1 MLPIFTKMQKFIFT
15 LIVLILSVSAFAQN
29 GTIRGFVYD
38 KESGEPIIFCNVS
51 LKGTTLGAPTDV
63 NGFFSIAK
71 VPSGDYKIIITYLGF
86 DSLQENIYLA
96 AGKILTKKFELKES
110 SIQLEEVRVSAKRQ
124 EMKTEVNA
132 AVIKIT
138 PKDMEMIPTIGGE
151 PDLAQYLQIVPGVV
165 FTGDQGGQLYIRGG
179 SPVQNKVLLDGM
191 VVYSPFHSIGLFSVF
206 DTDIIRNTEV
216 YTGGFSAEY
225 GGRISSIM
233 DIKTIDGNKKN
244 FEGKF
249 SASTFGSKL
258 FMEGP
263 LSKSKKSSFVFSGKT
278 SYLNKSSE
286 LFYKHPILYFDEKGL
301 PYSYTDL
308 YGKLSFHGGN
318 GSKLNIFGFNFTD
331 QVNYQY
337 ISDLKWDS
345 KGVGSHFILVPGNS
359 PILIEG
365 NFAFSNYSITMKEEA
380 EKMRSSEIVGF
391 NLGFDFTYFLGK
403 GKVKY
408 GFDVLG
414 FETDFT
420 TYNSVNSIIEQD
432 ENTSEFSAYVNYQYT
447 STRFIIEPGFRI
459 QKYTLGFS
467 PEPRFGMK
475 YNATDKLR
483 LKLATGIYSQN
494 ILSTVS
500 DRDVVNLFYGFISG
514 PDNIPTKANGEDYPH
529 KLQKATHFIVGIEYD
544 LGTNLDFSIEGYR
557 KNFTQQTNIN
567 RNKISNSDND
577 FIIETGYAQGVD
589 ILIKYSN
596 KQLYLWGVYS
606 LGFVRRDDGVM
617 EYAPH
622 FDRRHNVNLVA
633 SYSFGRNNSWK
644 TDVRWNLGSGFPF
657 TQTQGFYELLNF
669 QDGINTDYTS
679 VNTPLTEDGGKL
691 GVIYAELNKGR
702 LPYYHRLDL
711 SISKTI
717 KVAKKSDLDISASL
731 TNVYNRENIFYFN
744 RIKYERVNQLPI
756 MPSIGASIT
765 F

>member
-1 MLPIFTKMQKFIFT
+1 L
-15 LIVLILSVSAFAQN
+15 LISISVFSQN

-38 KESGEPIIFCNVS
+38 KASREPVMFCNVF
-51 LKGTTLGAPTDV
+51 LKGTNIGAPSDV
-63 NGFFSIAK
+63 NGYFNIAK
-71 VPSGDYKIIITYLGF
+71 VPAGDYQILVTYIGF
-86 DSLQENIYLA
+86 DTLQENITMK
-96 AGKILTKKFELKES
+96 AGKIITKKFELSES
-110 SIQLEEVRVSAKRQ
+110 SIKLDEVKVSAERQ
-124 EMKTEVNA
+124 EMKTEVKA

-138 PKDMEMIPTIGGE
+138 PKDLEMIPAIGGE
-151 PDLAQYLQIVPGVV
+151 PDLAQYLQIVPGIV

-191 VVYSPFHSIGLFSVF
+191 IVYSPFHSIGLFSVF

-216 YTGGFSAEY
+216 FTGGFSAEY

-233 DIKTIDGNKKN
+233 DIKTKDGNKKT

-249 SASTFGSKL
+249 SANTFGSKL
-258 FMEGP
+258 LMEGP
-263 LSKSKKSSFVFSGKT
+263 LSKIGKSSFVFSGKT

-286 LFYKHPILYFDEKGL
+286 LFYKYPILYFDEKGL

-308 YGKLSFHGGN
+308 YGKLSFHGNN
-318 GSKLNIFGFNFTD
+318 GSKLNIFGFNFKD

-337 ISDLKWDS
+337 ISDLEWDS
-345 KGVGSHFILVPGNS
+345 KGVGSQFILVPGGS
-359 PILIEG
+359 SILIEG
-365 NFAFSNYSITMKEEA
+365 HVAISHYGISMQEA
-380 EKMRSSEIVGF
+380 ASPMRSSEIVGF
-391 NLGFDFTYFLGK
+391 NLGFDFTYFLKK
-403 GKVKY
+403 GKIKY

-420 TYNSVNSIIEQD
+420 TYNSVNSKIEQD

-447 STRFIIEPGFRI
+447 STRFIIEPGFRV

-467 PEPRFGMK
+467 PEPRLGMK

-483 LKLATGIYSQN
+483 LKFATGLYSQN

-500 DRDVVNLFYGFISG
+500 DRDVVNLFYGFISS
-514 PDNIPTKANGEDYPH
+514 PDNIPTQANGEEYPH
-529 KLQKATHFIVGIEYD
+529 KLQKAVHFIAGLEYD
-544 LGTNLDFSIEGYR
+544 LGTSLDLSIEGYR

-567 RNKISNSDND
+567 RQKVSNSDPD

-589 ILIKYSN
+589 VLLKYRS
-596 KQLYLWGVYS
+596 KKLYLWGVYS
-606 LGFVRRDDGVM
+606 LGFVRRDDGIM

-633 SYSFGRNNSWK
+633 SYNFGRSNSWK
-644 TDVRWNLGSGFPF
+644 TDLRWNFGSGFPF
-657 TQTQGFYELLNF
+657 TQTQGFYESLTF
-669 QDGINTDYTS
+669 EDGINTDYTS
-679 VNTPLTEDGGKL
+679 TNGEL
-691 GVIYAELNKGR
+691 GIQYAELNKGR

-717 KVAKKSDLDISASL
+717 KIAKKSDLDISASL

>member
-1 MLPIFTKMQKFIFT
+1 MQKFIFT
-15 LIVLILSVSAFAQN
+15 IIVLILSVSAFAQN

-365 NFAFSNYSITMKEEA
+365 NFAFSNYSITMKEA
-380 EKMRSSEIVGF
+380 ASPIRSSEIVGF
-391 NLGFDFTYFLGK
+391 NLGFDFTYFLAK

-589 ILIKYSN
+589 VLIKYSN

-657 TQTQGFYELLNF
+657 TQTQGFYENLNF
-669 QDGINTDYTS
+669 QDGINTDYTTT
-679 VNTPLTEDGGKL
+679 NGDL
-691 GVIYAELNKGR
+691 GIQYAELNKGR

>member
-1 MLPIFTKMQKFIFT
+1 MKSLLLST
-15 LIVLILSVSAFAQN
+15 LILLFTTGIFAQS

-38 KESGEPIIFCNVS
+38 KESGEPIIFCNIS
-51 LKGTTLGAPTDV
+51 LKETTMGAPTDV
-63 NGFFSIAK
+63 NGYFSIAK
-71 VPSGDYKIIITYLGF
+71 VPAGDYKIIITYLGF
-86 DSLQENIYLA
+86 DSLQENIHLA
-96 AGKILTKKFELKES
+96 AGKILTKKFELTES
-110 SIQLEEVRVSAKRQ
+110 SIQLGEVKVSAERQ
-124 EMKTEVNA
+124 EMKTEVKA

-138 PKDMEMIPTIGGE
+138 PKDLEMIPTIGGE

-233 DIKTIDGNKKN
+233 DIKTRDGNKKN
-244 FEGKF
+244 IEGKL
-249 SASTFGSKL
+249 SANTFGSKL
-258 FMEGP
+258 LMEGP
-263 LSKSKKSSFVFSGKT
+263 LSKTGKSSFVFSGKT

-286 LFYKHPILYFDEKGL
+286 LFYKHPILSFDEKGL

-308 YGKLSFHGGN
+308 YGKFSFHGGN

-337 ISDLKWDS
+337 ISDLQWDS
-345 KGVGSHFILVPGNS
+345 KGIGSQFILVPGNS

-365 NFAFSNYSITMKEEA
+365 NFAFSNYGITMKEA
-380 EKMRSSEIVGF
+380 ASPLRSSEIVGF
-391 NLGFDFTYFLGK
+391 NLGFDFTYFLSK
-403 GKVKY
+403 GKIKY

-447 STRFIIEPGFRI
+447 STRFIIEPGLRI

-467 PEPRFGMK
+467 PEPRLGMK
-475 YNATDKLR
+475 YNATERLR
-483 LKLATGIYSQN
+483 LKFATGIYSQN

-514 PDNIPTKANGEDYPH
+514 PDNIPLQTNGDEYPH
-529 KLQKATHFIVGIEYD
+529 KLQKATHFIAGIEYD
-544 LGTNLDFSIEGYR
+544 LGTNIDLNIEAYR

-567 RNKISNSDND
+567 RNKTSNSDND

-589 ILIKYSN
+589 VLLKYSN

-606 LGFVRRDDGVM
+606 LGFVRRDDGIM

-622 FDRRHNVNLVA
+622 FDRRHNMNLVA
-633 SYSFGRNNSWK
+633 SYKFGRNNSWK
-644 TDVRWNLGSGFPF
+644 MDMRWNLGSGFPF
-657 TQTQGFYELLNF
+657 TQTQGFYESLNF

-679 VNTPLTEDGGKL
+679 NNGEL
-691 GVIYAELNKGR
+691 GIQYAELNKGR

-717 KVAKKSDLDISASL
+717 NIAKKSELDISASV

>member
-1 MLPIFTKMQKFIFT
+1 LSPIFNKMKK
-15 LIVLILSVSAFAQN
+15 LLSISLLLLLSTIIFAQS

-38 KESGEPIIFCNVS
+38 KESAEPIIFCNVS
-51 LKGTTLGAPTDV
+51 LAETTLGAPTDV
-63 NGFFSIAK
+63 NGFFSIAN
-71 VPSGDYKIIITYLGF
+71 VPAGHYKIIITYLGY
-86 DSLQENIYLA
+86 DSLHANIHLS
-96 AGKILTKKFELKES
+96 AGKILTKKFELSES
-110 SIQLEEVRVSAKRQ
+110 SIKLDEVKVSAERQ
-124 EMKTEVNA
+124 EMKTEVKA

-138 PKDMEMIPTIGGE
+138 PKDLEMIPAIGGE

-191 VVYSPFHSIGLFSVF
+191 IVYSPFHSIGLFSVF
-206 DTDIIRNTEV
+206 DTDIIRNTDV
-216 YTGGFSAEY
+216 YTGGFNAEY

-233 DIKTIDGNKKN
+233 DIKTRDGNKKN
-244 FEGKF
+244 FEGKL
-249 SASTFGSKL
+249 SANTFGSKL
-258 FMEGP
+258 LLEGP
-263 LSKSKKSSFVFSGKT
+263 LSKKGKSSFVFSGKT

-308 YGKLSFHGGN
+308 YGKFSFHGDN
-318 GSKLNIFGFNFTD
+318 GSKLNVFGFNFSD
-331 QVNYQY
+331 RVNYQY
-337 ISDLKWDS
+337 ISDLEWDS
-345 KGVGSHFILVPGNS
+345 KGVGSQFILVPGSS

-365 NFAFSNYSITMKEEA
+365 NFAFSNYGISMKEA
-380 EKMRSSEIVGF
+380 ASPLRSSEIIGF
-391 NLGFDFTYFLGK
+391 NLGFDFTYFLSK
-403 GKVKY
+403 GKIKY

-414 FETDFT
+414 FETDFST
-420 TYNSVNSIIEQD
+420 FNSVNSIIEQD

-467 PEPRFGMK
+467 PEPRLGMK
-475 YNATDKLR
+475 YNLTDKLR
-483 LKLATGIYSQN
+483 LKFATGIYSQN

-514 PDNIPTKANGEDYPH
+514 PEDIPLQTNGEEYPH
-529 KLQKATHFIVGIEYD
+529 KLQKATHFISGIEYD
-544 LGTNLDFSIEGYR
+544 LSNNMDLSIEGYR

-567 RNKISNSDND
+567 RNKTSNSDDD
-577 FIIETGYAQGVD
+577 FIIETGYAQGLDV
-589 ILIKYSN
+589 LLKYSN

-606 LGFVRRDDGVM
+606 LGFVRRDDGIK

-622 FDRRHNVNLVA
+622 FDRRHNVNFVA
-633 SYSFGRNNSWK
+633 SFKFGRNNSWK
-644 TDVRWNLGSGFPF
+644 TDLRWNLGSGFPF
-657 TQTQGFYELLNF
+657 TQTQGFYESLTF
-669 QDGINTDYTS
+669 EDGINTDYTS
-679 VNTPLTEDGGKL
+679 VNGDL
-691 GVIYAELNKGR
+691 GIQYAELNKGR

-711 SISKTI
+711 SISKI
-717 KVAKKSDLDISASL
+717 VKVANKSDLEISASV

>member
-1 MLPIFTKMQKFIFT
+1 MPPIFTKMQKFIFT

-86 DSLQENIYLA
+86 DSLQENIFLA

-657 TQTQGFYELLNF
+657 TQTQGFYENLNF
-669 QDGINTDYTS
+669 QDGINTDYTTT
-679 VNTPLTEDGGKL
+679 NGDL
-691 GVIYAELNKGR
+691 GIQYAELNKGR

>member
-1 MLPIFTKMQKFIFT
+1 MQKFLFT
-15 LIVLILSVSAFAQN
+15 IIVLILSVSAFSQN

-365 NFAFSNYSITMKEEA
+365 NFAFSNYSITMKESA
-380 EKMRSSEIVGF
+380 SPIRSSEIVGF
-391 NLGFDFTYFLGK
+391 NLGFDFTYFLAK

-589 ILIKYSN
+589 VLIKYSN

-657 TQTQGFYELLNF
+657 TQTQGFYENLDF
-669 QDGINTDYTS
+669 QDGINTDYTTT
-679 VNTPLTEDGGKL
+679 NGDL
-691 GVIYAELNKGR
+691 GIQYAELNKGR

>member
-1 MLPIFTKMQKFIFT
+1 MHKFLFTII
-15 LIVLILSVSAFAQN
+15 LLILSVSVFAQN

-51 LKGTTLGAPTDV
+51 LNGTTLGAPTDV

-86 DSLQENIYLA
+86 DSLQENIFLA

-391 NLGFDFTYFLGK
+391 NLGFDFTYFLAK

-589 ILIKYSN
+589 VLIKYSN

-679 VNTPLTEDGGKL
+679 VNTPLPEDGGEP
-691 GVIYAELNKGR
+691 GIIYAELNKGR

>member
-1 MLPIFTKMQKFIFT
+1 MPPIFTKMQKFLFT
-15 LIVLILSVSAFAQN
+15 IIVLILSVSAFSQN

-365 NFAFSNYSITMKEEA
+365 NFAFSNYSITMKEA
-380 EKMRSSEIVGF
+380 ASPIRSSEIVGF
-391 NLGFDFTYFLGK
+391 NLGFDFTYFLAK

-589 ILIKYSN
+589 VLIKYSN

-657 TQTQGFYELLNF
+657 TQTQGFYENLNF
-669 QDGINTDYTS
+669 QDGINTDYTTT
-679 VNTPLTEDGGKL
+679 NGDL
-691 GVIYAELNKGR
+691 GIQYAELNKGR

>member
-1 MLPIFTKMQKFIFT
+1 MKKL
-15 LIVLILSVSAFAQN
+15 LSISLLLLLSTIIFAQS

-38 KESGEPIIFCNVS
+38 KESAEPIIFCNVS
-51 LKGTTLGAPTDV
+51 LAETTLGAPTDV
-63 NGFFSIAK
+63 NGFFSIAN
-71 VPSGDYKIIITYLGF
+71 VPAGHYKIIITYLGY
-86 DSLQENIYLA
+86 DSLHANIHLS
-96 AGKILTKKFELKES
+96 AGKILTKKFELSES
-110 SIQLEEVRVSAKRQ
+110 SIKLDEVKVSAERQ
-124 EMKTEVNA
+124 EMKTEVKA

-138 PKDMEMIPTIGGE
+138 PKDLEMIPAIGGE

-191 VVYSPFHSIGLFSVF
+191 IVYSPFHSIGLFSVF
-206 DTDIIRNTEV
+206 DTDIIRNTDV
-216 YTGGFSAEY
+216 YTGGFNAEY

-233 DIKTIDGNKKN
+233 DIKTRDGNKKN
-244 FEGKF
+244 FEGKL
-249 SASTFGSKL
+249 SANTFGSKL
-258 FMEGP
+258 LLEGP
-263 LSKSKKSSFVFSGKT
+263 LSKKGKSSFVFSGKT

-308 YGKLSFHGGN
+308 YGKFSFHGDN
-318 GSKLNIFGFNFTD
+318 GSKLNVFGFNFSD
-331 QVNYQY
+331 RVNYQY
-337 ISDLKWDS
+337 ISDLEWDS
-345 KGVGSHFILVPGNS
+345 KGVGSQFILVPGSS

-365 NFAFSNYSITMKEEA
+365 NFAFSNYGISMKEA
-380 EKMRSSEIVGF
+380 ASPLRSSEIIGF
-391 NLGFDFTYFLGK
+391 NLGFDFTYFLSK
-403 GKVKY
+403 GKIKY

-414 FETDFT
+414 FETDFST
-420 TYNSVNSIIEQD
+420 FNSVNSIIEQD

-467 PEPRFGMK
+467 PEPRLGMK
-475 YNATDKLR
+475 YNLTDKLR
-483 LKLATGIYSQN
+483 LKFATGIYSQN

-514 PDNIPTKANGEDYPH
+514 PEDIPLQTNGEEYPH
-529 KLQKATHFIVGIEYD
+529 KLQKATHFISGIEYD
-544 LGTNLDFSIEGYR
+544 LSNNMDLSIEGYR

-567 RNKISNSDND
+567 RNKTSNSDDD
-577 FIIETGYAQGVD
+577 FIIETGYAQGLDV
-589 ILIKYSN
+589 LLKYSN

-606 LGFVRRDDGVM
+606 LGFVRRDDGIK

-622 FDRRHNVNLVA
+622 FDRRHNVNFVA
-633 SYSFGRNNSWK
+633 SFKFGRNNSWK
-644 TDVRWNLGSGFPF
+644 TDLRWNLGSGFPF
-657 TQTQGFYELLNF
+657 TQTQGFYESLTF
-669 QDGINTDYTS
+669 EDGINTDYTS
-679 VNTPLTEDGGKL
+679 VNGDL
-691 GVIYAELNKGR
+691 GIQYAELNKGR

-711 SISKTI
+711 SISKI
-717 KVAKKSDLDISASL
+717 VKVANKSDLEISASV

>member
-1 MLPIFTKMQKFIFT
+1 MKSLLLST
-15 LIVLILSVSAFAQN
+15 LILLFTTGIFAQN
-29 GTIRGFVYD
+29 GTIRGFVYN
-38 KESGEPIIFCNVS
+38 KESGEPIIFCNIS
-51 LKGTTLGAPTDV
+51 LKGTTMGAPTDV
-63 NGFFSIAK
+63 NGYFSIAK
-71 VPSGDYKIIITYLGF
+71 VPAGDYKIIITYLGF
-86 DSLQENIYLA
+86 DSLQENIHLA
-96 AGKILTKKFELKES
+96 AGKILTKKFELTES
-110 SIQLEEVRVSAKRQ
+110 SIQLGEVKVSAERQ
-124 EMKTEVNA
+124 EMKTEVKA

-138 PKDMEMIPTIGGE
+138 PKDLEMIPTIGGE

-233 DIKTIDGNKKN
+233 DIKTRDGNKKN
-244 FEGKF
+244 IEGKL
-249 SASTFGSKL
+249 SANTFGSKL
-258 FMEGP
+258 LMEGP
-263 LSKSKKSSFVFSGKT
+263 LSKTGKSSFVFSGKT

-286 LFYKHPILYFDEKGL
+286 LFYKHPILSFDEKGL

-308 YGKLSFHGGN
+308 YGKFSFHGGN

-337 ISDLKWDS
+337 ISDLQWDS
-345 KGVGSHFILVPGNS
+345 KGIGSQFILVPGNS

-365 NFAFSNYSITMKEEA
+365 NFAFSNYGITMKEA
-380 EKMRSSEIVGF
+380 ASPLRSSEIVGF
-391 NLGFDFTYFLGK
+391 NLGFDFTYFLSK
-403 GKVKY
+403 GKIKY

-447 STRFIIEPGFRI
+447 STRFIIEPGLRI
-459 QKYTLGFS
+459 QKYTLGLS
-467 PEPRFGMK
+467 PEPRLGMK
-475 YNATDKLR
+475 YNATERLR
-483 LKLATGIYSQN
+483 LKFATGIYSQN

-514 PDNIPTKANGEDYPH
+514 PDNIPLQTNGDEYPH
-529 KLQKATHFIVGIEYD
+529 KLQKATHFIAGIEYD
-544 LGTNLDFSIEGYR
+544 LGTNIDLNIEAYR

-567 RNKISNSDND
+567 RNKTSNSDKD

-589 ILIKYSN
+589 VLLKYSN

-606 LGFVRRDDGVM
+606 LGFVRRDDGIM

-622 FDRRHNVNLVA
+622 FDRRHNMNLVA
-633 SYSFGRNNSWK
+633 SYKFGRNNSWK
-644 TDVRWNLGSGFPF
+644 MDMRWNLGSGFPF
-657 TQTQGFYELLNF
+657 TQTQGFYESLNF

-679 VNTPLTEDGGKL
+679 NNGEL
-691 GVIYAELNKGR
+691 GIQYAELNKGR

-717 KVAKKSDLDISASL
+717 NVAKKSELDISASV

>member
-1 MLPIFTKMQKFIFT
+1 MHKFLFTII
-15 LIVLILSVSAFAQN
+15 LLILSVSVFAQN

-51 LKGTTLGAPTDV
+51 LNGTTLGAPTDV

-86 DSLQENIYLA
+86 DSLQENIFLA

-365 NFAFSNYSITMKEEA
+365 NFAFSNYSITMKEA
-380 EKMRSSEIVGF
+380 ASPIRSSEIVGF
-391 NLGFDFTYFLGK
+391 NLGFDFTYFLAK

-589 ILIKYSN
+589 VLIKYSN

-657 TQTQGFYELLNF
+657 TQTQGFYENLNF
-669 QDGINTDYTS
+669 QDGINTNYTTT
-679 VNTPLTEDGGKL
+679 NGDL
-691 GVIYAELNKGR
+691 GIQYAELNKGR

>member
-1 MLPIFTKMQKFIFT
+1 MHKFLFTII
-15 LIVLILSVSAFAQN
+15 LLILSVSVFAQN

-51 LKGTTLGAPTDV
+51 LNGTTLGAPTDV

-391 NLGFDFTYFLGK
+391 NLGFDFTYFLAK

-589 ILIKYSN
+589 VLIKYSN

-679 VNTPLTEDGGKL
+679 VNTPLPEDGGEP
-691 GVIYAELNKGR
+691 GIIYAELNKGR